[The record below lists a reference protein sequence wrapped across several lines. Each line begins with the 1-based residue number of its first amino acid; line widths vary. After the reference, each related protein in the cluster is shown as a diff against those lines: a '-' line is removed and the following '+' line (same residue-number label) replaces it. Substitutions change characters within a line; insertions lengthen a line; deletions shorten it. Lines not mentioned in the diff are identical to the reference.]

1 MNLSEIVQS
10 AGWKNLMAKMYGWGA
25 SVVIIGALF
34 KIQHWPFAGLML
46 TIGLGVEALI
56 FFFSAFE
63 PLHEELDWTLVYPEL
78 AGMHEDT
85 DEFAVAPKRQRG
97 EFNTG
102 SSGAALAK
110 FDQMIESAEIT
121 PDLFRKLGD
130 GLKTLNVTTSRLTD
144 ISDAS
149 LATNEYVTNVK
160 NAAISVNSLTDTYNK
175 SNEKLQESV
184 GVLSQ
189 SYHNTAGVVNNSG
202 EKLGSSYESLAHSL
216 NQDGQVISQRNQHL
230 SEKLDGMNKNL
241 TALNAVYEL
250 ELQYT
255 NEHLKGAQELY
266 SDFHKITSN
275 LSSSVQETEK
285 YREEIAKLSKNLA
298 ELNSIY
304 GNMLSAMSLVRK

>member
-10 AGWKNLMAKMYGWGA
+10 AGWKNLMAKMYGIGA
-25 SVVIIGALF
+25 SVVITGALF

-46 TIGLGVEALI
+46 TIGLLTEAVI

-85 DEFAVAPKRQRG
+85 DEFAIAPKRQRG
-97 EFNTG
+97 EVISG
-102 SSGAALAK
+102 GSGAALTK

-121 PDLFRKLGD
+121 PDLFRKLGE
-130 GLKTLNVTTSRLTD
+130 GLKNLNTTTARLSD

-149 LATNEYVTNVK
+149 LATNEYVANVK
-160 NAAISVNSLTDTYNK
+160 NAALSVNSLTDTYNK
-175 SNEKLQESV
+175 TNEKLQDSV
-184 GVLSQ
+184 GVLSD
-189 SYHNTAGVVNNSG
+189 SYHKTAEVVTSSGV
-202 EKLGSSYESLAHSL
+202 KLGSSYESLALSL
-216 NQDGQVISQRNQHL
+216 NQDGQVISERNKHL
-230 SEKLDGMNKNL
+230 SEKLEGMNKNL
-241 TALNAVYEL
+241 SALNAVYEL

-255 NEHLKGAQELY
+255 NEHLQGAKELY

-275 LSSSVQETEK
+275 LSTSVQETEK
-285 YREEIAKLSKNLA
+285 YRDEISKLTKNLA

-304 GNMLSAMSLVRK
+304 GNMLSAMNLVRK

>member
-34 KIQHWPFAGLML
+34 KIQHWPFAGVML
-46 TIGLGVEALI
+46 TIGLGVEAVI

-85 DEFAVAPKRQRG
+85 DEFAIAPKRQRG
-97 EFNTG
+97 EVVSG
-102 SSGAALAK
+102 SGAALAK

-121 PDLFRKLGD
+121 PDLFRKLGE

-149 LATNEYVTNVK
+149 LATNEYVANVK

-189 SYHNTAGVVNNSG
+189 SYHKTADVVTGSG
-202 EKLGSSYESLAHSL
+202 EKLGNSYESLATSL

-230 SEKLDGMNKNL
+230 SEKLEGMNKNL

-255 NEHLKGAQELY
+255 NDHLKGAQELY

-285 YREEIAKLSKNLA
+285 YREEISKLSKNLA

>member
-10 AGWKNLMAKMYGWGA
+10 AGWRNFMAKLYGWGA
-25 SVVIIGALF
+25 SLVILGALF
-34 KIQHWPFAGLML
+34 KIQNWPFAGLML
-46 TIGLGVEALI
+46 TVGLVTEAVI

-85 DEFAVAPKRQRG
+85 DEFTIAPKRQHG
-97 EFNTG
+97 EVVG
-102 SSGAALAK
+102 GSGAALAK

-130 GLKTLNVTTSRLTD
+130 GLKSLNTTTARLSD

-149 LATNEYVTNVK
+149 LATNEYVSNVK

-175 SNEKLQESV
+175 SNQNLQESV
-184 GVLSQ
+184 GILSE
-189 SYHNTAGVVNNSG
+189 SYKGTAETINRSG
-202 EKLGSSYESLAHSL
+202 ETLGSSYTSLAESL
-216 NQDGQVISQRNQHL
+216 NQDGQVISERNKYL
-230 SEKLDGMNKNL
+230 SDKLDGMNKNL
-241 TALNAVYEL
+241 SALNAVYEL

-285 YREEIAKLSKNLA
+285 YKEEISKLTKNLA
-298 ELNSIY
+298 ELNGIY
-304 GNMLSAMSLVRK
+304 GNMLSAMNLVRK

>member
-46 TIGLGVEALI
+46 TIGLTTEAII

-85 DEFAVAPKRQRG
+85 DEFAIAPKRQRG
-97 EFNTG
+97 EVVSG
-102 SSGAALAK
+102 SGAALAK

-121 PDLFRKLGD
+121 PDLFRKLGE

-149 LATNEYVTNVK
+149 LATNEYVANVK

-189 SYHNTAGVVNNSG
+189 SYHKTADTVINSG
-202 EKLGSSYESLAHSL
+202 ERLGNSYESLATSL

-230 SEKLDGMNKNL
+230 SEKLEGMNKNL

-255 NEHLKGAQELY
+255 NDHLKGAQELY

-275 LSSSVQETEK
+275 LTSSVQETEK
-285 YREEIAKLSKNLA
+285 YREEISKLSKNLA